1 MRLLIIIL
9 LLTSTQVSAKNI
21 FKELNNDEILLTTG
35 KNYQIATKIGSSSF
49 KSNFQNTFGI
59 KIPINNTN
67 LLGCNIE
74 FYSLIPNNSTSN
86 REYKVRAITPTY
98 TTQFKKT
105 QRSQYF
111 YGIKTPIQIILY
123 KESGTIDT
131 GDEQLTAFGLES
143 FIGSSITIYKT
154 LSLQLEFGTLI
165 SYLPKLIHQSNTTP
179 EKNKLYY
186 LPKFSL
192 SIIF

>member
-179 EKNKLYY
+179 EKNKLYH

>member
-9 LLTSTQVSAKNI
+9 LLTSTEVSAKNI

-35 KNYQIATKIGSSSF
+35 KNYQIGTKIGSSSF

-105 QRSQYF
+105 QKSQYF

-179 EKNKLYY
+179 EKNY
-186 LPKFSL
+186 
-192 SIIF
+192 

>member
-1 MRLLIIIL
+1 VRLLIIIL
-9 LLTSTQVSAKNI
+9 LLVSTQVNAKNI

-35 KNYQIATKIGSSSF
+35 KNYQIATQIGSSSF

-59 KIPINNTN
+59 KIPINNTS

-105 QRSQYF
+105 QKSQYF

-123 KESGTIDT
+123 KESGAIDT

-165 SYLPKLIHQSNTTP
+165 SYLPKLIHQANTTP

-192 SIIF
+192 SIVF

>member
-1 MRLLIIIL
+1 VRLLIIIL

>member
-1 MRLLIIIL
+1 VRLLIIIL

-179 EKNKLYY
+179 EKNKLYH